1 MNLHPEADDLVRSF
15 AEHVRPVAGVT
26 AFWVAGSL
34 ASGDYRPGV
43 SDLDLVALVAAPL
56 DDGQQRGLVDLHQ
69 DLAGT
74 DHRAATLHCDY
85 LPATE
90 VDDVAAAHVRWAHGE
105 LFRHP
110 LSGIARAELL
120 RFGLT
125 LYGPVP
131 GDVLPPVGDDD
142 LATAVRGELTGYWT
156 DALRKPHLWLQD
168 VYVDVGLFTLAR
180 ADATLREGRLVTKLE
195 AMPRLAGL
203 GVDPGLVAELA
214 QRRDGA
220 SVTLSAGQ
228 RLRRARHVREVMAR
242 GIADLT
248 GGPDAGSRGTAR

>member
-56 DDGQQRGLVDLHQ
+56 DEGQQRAVADLHE

-74 DHRAATLHCDY
+74 DHRAAKLHCDY
-85 LPATE
+85 LPVTE
-90 VDDVAAAHVRWAHGE
+90 ADDVTAAHVRWAHGE
-105 LFRHP
+105 LYRHP

-142 LATAVRGELTGYWT
+142 LASAVRSELTGYWT
-156 DALRKPHLWLQD
+156 DALGKPHLWLQD
-168 VYVDVGLFTLAR
+168 VYVDIGLFTLAR
-180 ADATLREGRLVTKLE
+180 AEATLREGRLVTKQE
-195 AMPRLAGL
+195 ALPRLAGL
-203 GVDPGLVAELA
+203 GVDPGVVAEMT
-214 QRRDGA
+214 QRRHGA
-220 SVTLSAGQ
+220 TVHLSTAQ
-228 RLRRARHVREVMAR
+228 RLRRARYVRRVMTR

-248 GGPDAGSRGTAR
+248 GGPAAGSRGPAR